1 MHACKKR
8 RHGEKELRKNWVGG
22 DETLLTSTG
31 TSEQTCISPTTSC
44 CIFTFLSTGGLEPV
58 PLGLRSPSPH
68 RQRECGPP
76 SHRELWKARN
86 ERKMAEEGADVCT
99 SHPSPGPLHFQ
110 IHAIYSVLQ
119 EHVSVFTLQYSAKK
133 LPSNNQEA
141 RDEFTDLHS
150 GYVLKLTIA
159 SYPAL
164 QRLFNI
170 NDGLKRVR
178 TRYHRSIG
186 NCRTSKRCKGRYA
199 MYLTSARRV

>member
-1 MHACKKR
+1 MHAKK
-8 RHGEKELRKNWVGG
+8 G
-22 DETLLTSTG
+22 DT
-31 TSEQTCISPTTSC
+31 
-44 CIFTFLSTGGLEPV
+44 
-58 PLGLRSPSPH
+58 
-68 RQRECGPP
+68 
-76 SHRELWKARN
+76 
-86 ERKMAEEGADVCT
+86 ERKSCVKTGLAGTKLCSPPQEPASRLAFLQQLAAVFLHFCPRGDLNPCPLDCEARVLTDNASAAPRAIVNYGKHATREKWQRRGQMCVHLI
-99 SHPSPGPLHFQ
+99 HPGGPLHFQ

-159 SYPAL
+159 SYPTL

-199 MYLTSARRV
+199 MYLTSAHRV

>member
-1 MHACKKR
+1 M
-8 RHGEKELRKNWVGG
+8 
-22 DETLLTSTG
+22 LTSTG

-170 NDGLKRVR
+170 NDGLKKVR
-178 TRYHRSIG
+178 KLQNEQTMQRSLRYVLNECPPPFVYSLSVFSHHPGIEDEIREIP
-186 NCRTSKRCKGRYA
+186 GR
-199 MYLTSARRV
+199 ARR